1 MTRIIR
7 LIRVLIPGVLGSGG
21 KARRGHVA
29 ATFGLCM
36 ALLDNT
42 LQ

>member
-7 LIRVLIPGVLGSGG
+7 LIRVLITSGLGSGG
-21 KARRGHVA
+21 KARAGHVA
-29 ATFGLCM
+29 ATFGLRM
-36 ALLDNT
+36 ALLENT

>member
-1 MTRIIR
+1 MTRIVR
-7 LIRVLIPGVLGSGG
+7 LIRVLITSGLGSGG

-29 ATFGLCM
+29 AIFGLRM
-36 ALLDNT
+36 ALLDNS